1 MFDSY
6 EAAVQFTE
14 KWGLVYF
21 FLIFV
26 TIVLLVMRPS
36 RKRRYEDA
44 AHLPIRE
51 DD

>member
-6 EAAVQFTE
+6 EAAVHFTE
-14 KWGLVYF
+14 SWGLIYF
-21 FLIFV
+21 FLAFV
-26 TIVLLVMRPS
+26 VVLILVLRPS
-36 RKRRYEDA
+36 LKGRYEHA